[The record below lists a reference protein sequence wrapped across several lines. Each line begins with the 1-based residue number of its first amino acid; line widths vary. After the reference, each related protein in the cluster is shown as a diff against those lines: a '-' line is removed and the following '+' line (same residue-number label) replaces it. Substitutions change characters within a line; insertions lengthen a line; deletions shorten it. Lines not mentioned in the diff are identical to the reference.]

1 LDSGQSIDGGFV
13 PPELI
18 AFGKFFREALGVSDA
33 HASGV
38 SPYPVEISGGCHVLN
53 PPKVNHFTLFDQIP
67 NVQWKGCVEARPE
80 PYDVTDDE
88 PSAGNPST
96 LFVPYFWIDDRDNS
110 SDSYNDYIDDEPF
123 YAGSDAQGR
132 GDGRTYSVY
141 KYDGRPISKDESA
154 PDTRGP
160 NQACPTPIQPLT
172 QTRGQV
178 ISAIAQMEHWFGGGT
193 NNAEGVMW
201 GWRVLSPGA
210 PFTQGAPYGPGTRK
224 FMVLMSDGKNA
235 IVPNPNP
242 YLESDANA
250 YGYLKLWRDVG
261 YRNAAP
267 PSAQLNLSSFD
278 DFQDHINSRMQ
289 LACTNAKAAGIT
301 IYTVLFDEPD
311 AETRAIFTSCAT
323 DPEKSFNASSQAELR
338 RTFSTI
344 ANDIGKLRLS
354 R

>member
-1 LDSGQSIDGGFV
+1 M
-13 PPELI
+13 
-18 AFGKFFREALGVSDA
+18 SDA
-33 HASGV
+33 HAAHV
-38 SPYPVEISGGCHVLN
+38 SPYPVVISGGCHVLN
-53 PPKVNHFTLFDQIP
+53 PTKVNHFTLFDEIA

-88 PSAGNPST
+88 PTSANPST
-96 LFVPYFWIDDRDNS
+96 LFVPYFWIDDRDNHP
-110 SDSYNDYIDDEPF
+110 DSYNDYIDDEPF
-123 YAGSDAQGR
+123 YPGSDAQNR
-132 GDGRTYSVY
+132 EDGRTYSVY
-141 KYDGRPISKDESA
+141 KYDGRPINKDETA

-178 ISAIAQMEHWFGGGT
+178 ISAITQMEHWFGGGT

-210 PFTQGAPYGPGTRK
+210 PFTQGAPYGPNNRK

-242 YLESDANA
+242 HVESDANA
-250 YGYLKLWRDVG
+250 YGYRRLWNDPSMRD
-261 YRNAAP
+261 AAP
-267 PSAQLNLSSFD
+267 VEARLYLNSFD
-278 DFQDHINSRMQ
+278 DFQTHINDRMQ
-289 LACTNAKAAGIT
+289 LACTNAKAMGIT

-311 AETRAIFTSCAT
+311 AATRDIFRSCAT
-323 DPEKSFNASSQAELR
+323 DPEKSFTADSQSELSR
-338 RTFSTI
+338 SFATI